1 MDKVLDRLK
10 VLIASSTPIVVMETV
25 EESRAVRMVRL
36 ACSSLNL
43 AAFEWTIAT
52 GLARSGGNPMA
63 PVVDAGA
70 FPAGGYR
77 AGEVNE
83 FAENAKA
90 LYDSREPAKM
100 LANLEGITIEAAFI
114 LKDLHRHMEDPVVV
128 RRLRDVGQKFA
139 TNRRTVI
146 LTAPKI
152 SIPPELASLVEYL

>member
-1 MDKVLDRLK
+1 
-10 VLIASSTPIVVMETV
+10 
-25 EESRAVRMVRL
+25 VRMVRPC
-36 ACSSLNL
+36 CSALNL

-52 GLARSGGNPMA
+52 GLARSGGSPMA

-83 FAENAKA
+83 FAEKRKA

-146 LTAPKI
+146 LTAPKNFD
-152 SIPPELASLVEYL
+152 SA